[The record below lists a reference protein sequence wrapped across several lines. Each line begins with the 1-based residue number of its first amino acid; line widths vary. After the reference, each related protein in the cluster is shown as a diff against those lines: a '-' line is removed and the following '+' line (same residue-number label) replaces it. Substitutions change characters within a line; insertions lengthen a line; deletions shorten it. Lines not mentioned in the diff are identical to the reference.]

1 MAELIQ
7 IKNNTY
13 CFNCNAKVG
22 VYKVNERDVYLIDS
36 SSDSETAE
44 QLYNTVTDLGWR
56 LVGIVNTH
64 AHADHNGGNAF
75 LQNKTGCKIFANG
88 IEKAVSENTMLNT
101 VSLIG
106 GYPAREF
113 TTKLLYAKPSVV
125 FGVDYPDFPRELEI
139 LHLPGHSAEMIGV
152 RTPDNVLFT
161 ADALVS
167 ERALDILHLTY
178 IFDIERHLETL
189 EYLKTL
195 SADIFVPSHAS
206 PIENID
212 GLCDKNIAEI
222 MDIRN
227 TLLRLLEKP
236 ICFDNLLA
244 KVIEFY
250 KIRITNEQYI
260 LVSSTL
266 HCYLGWMKNKGYIDF
281 EIKDNTLLWKRSDC

>member
-22 VYKVNERDVYLIDS
+22 VYKVNDRDVYFIDS
-36 SSDSETAE
+36 SSDYNTAE
-44 QLYNTVTDLGWR
+44 ELYNAITDKGWCLLG
-56 LVGIVNTH
+56 IINTH
-64 AHADHNGGNAF
+64 AHADHNGGNSF

-88 IEKAVSENTMLNT
+88 IEKAISENTMLNT

-106 GYPAREF
+106 GYPAKEF
-113 TTKLLYAKPSVV
+113 TTKLLYASPSAV
-125 FGVDYPDFPRELEI
+125 YSTSHPDFPREFEI
-139 LHLPGHSAEMIGV
+139 VHLPGHSAEMIGI

-195 SADIFVPSHAS
+195 SADVFVPSHSS
-206 PIENID
+206 PIDNID
-212 GLCDKNIAEI
+212 VLCEKNIAEI
-222 MDIRN
+222 MNIRD

-236 ICFDNLLA
+236 ISFDYLLA

-266 HCYLGWMKNKGYIDF
+266 HCYLGWMKNIGYIDF
-281 EIKDNTLLWKRSDC
+281 EIKDNTLLWKKA